1 MHFHVCS
8 KSFISC
14 HGSCWLLNL
23 CVVDANFVFF
33 CSYHAI
39 GLLVL
44 FIQDIGD
51 VALEVSKTI
60 LYFKTRNGVEH
71 ALPKLLADIGFAFFT
86 IQWYAFIISYVTS
99 ID

>member
-1 MHFHVCS
+1 MHFHICS
-8 KSFISC
+8 KSFTSC

-23 CVVDANFVFF
+23 CVVAFF

-86 IQWYAFIISYVTS
+86 IQWYVFTIFFVTS
-99 ID
+99 VD